1 MQNNPVRQRVNNSV
15 SIAQPKTHERE
26 RISRNIKYPEF
37 VTGYAFRQ
45 AWYGFVIGACA
56 VAGILVGRGVWL
68 FIYVPFKPVLITSI
82 LIGGLFGGVA
92 GMYSL
97 HTKSKQY
104 SVHMTE
110 WERTDFETETPQ
122 APPAARDTMIYNGE
136 PIDKTRQDVMVDGFR
151 FDGVNLD
158 ELHRRYLRG
167 IVKVKRD
174 SSDGVDDGFNTL
186 PIPYTTSTYHTVKT
200 VLEKNGFIENSKWTP
215 RGVEFIKGE

>member
-1 MQNNPVRQRVNNSV
+1 MQNNTMHQRVMNSV
-15 SIAQPKTHERE
+15 GNVQMKSYERE
-26 RISRNIKYPEF
+26 QLHKSVKYESF
-37 VTGYAFRQ
+37 VNGYAARIAGYYFLV
-45 AWYGFVIGACA
+45 GFCGVPAIFTIIGLWNGTSYPVTPLLFASMMTGGT
-56 VAGILVGRGVWL
+56 VAGIA
-68 FIYVPFKPVLITSI
+68 
-82 LIGGLFGGVA
+82 GGI
-92 GMYSL
+92 SL
-97 HTKSKQY
+97 STAKARFTPLATTY
-104 SVHMTE
+104 E
-110 WERTDFETETPQ
+110 GAELETPQ
-122 APPAARDTMIYNGE
+122 AETTPRDVMIYNGE

-215 RGVEFIKGE
+215 RGVDFIKGE